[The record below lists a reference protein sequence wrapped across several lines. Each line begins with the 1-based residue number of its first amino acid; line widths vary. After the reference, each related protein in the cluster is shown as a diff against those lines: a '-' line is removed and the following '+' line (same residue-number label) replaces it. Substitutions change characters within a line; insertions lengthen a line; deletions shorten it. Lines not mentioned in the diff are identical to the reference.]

1 MPLATLADYQAAH
14 FKWRVTDGVGFIELH
29 RPERKN
35 PLTFDSYAEL
45 RDLFRAMA
53 YAREGQFDEA
63 EALAK
68 GAVAISQ
75 HMQPPQ
81 PGMFTAQLQQI
92 LQMKQAAQLTSASK
106 Q

>member
-1 MPLATLADYQAAH
+1 MEATGDRAGALPLRRKIVTIADLVYAANDSRRATL
-14 FKWRVTDGVGFIELH
+14 RINT
-29 RPERKN
+29 
-35 PLTFDSYAEL
+35 
-45 RDLFRAMA
+45 AMA